1 MSFGPGKY
9 DKETTLVQKLTGGS
23 VIVIVVGGDRGEG
36 FSVQATADVLWTLP
50 DMLREIAKQ
59 MEADTPKMEITP

>member
-1 MSFGPGKY
+1 M
-9 DKETTLVQKLTGGS
+9 QKLTGGS
-23 VIVIVVGGDRGEG
+23 VIVIVVGGDKGEG

-59 MEADTPKMEITP
+59 MEADIPKMEITP